1 MTNASAQNI
10 SAPTDADITYVA
22 NLLLEARRV
31 VQDVLGQE
39 LGATKADLQKIQTVL
54 DRGAIEREAT
64 WALQSLGM
72 ALGKIFVENHD
83 GYDWWM
89 VEDEYGRDVCV
100 RYRDTSLLFFP
111 QTMISK
117 RVEAGEKVD
126 VASIYEWLVNEL
138 HNLRDEHYS

>member
-1 MTNASAQNI
+1 MSAQNI
-10 SAPTDADITYVA
+10 SAPTDADIRYIASLVMESRQ
-22 NLLLEARRV
+22 L
-31 VQDVLGQE
+31 VQDILGQE
-39 LGATKADLQKIQTVL
+39 LGVTLADLEKIQAVL
-54 DRGAIEREAT
+54 DSGSVEPEAT
-64 WALQSLGM
+64 WALQSLGV
-72 ALGKIFVENHD
+72 ALGKIFVENHQ

-117 RVEAGEKVD
+117 RLERGEKVS
-126 VASIYEWLVNEL
+126 VQSIYEWLVNEL